1 MKDETFED
9 WKILGYR
16 VKRGEKATGRNKAGV
31 ATFKREQVEEDENFD
46 RRNNLHF
53 ERDDR

>member
-1 MKDETFED
+1 MKDETFDD

-31 ATFKREQVEEDENFD
+31 ATFKREQVEEDDGFD
-46 RRNNLHF
+46 RRNNLRF
-53 ERDDR
+53 EREE